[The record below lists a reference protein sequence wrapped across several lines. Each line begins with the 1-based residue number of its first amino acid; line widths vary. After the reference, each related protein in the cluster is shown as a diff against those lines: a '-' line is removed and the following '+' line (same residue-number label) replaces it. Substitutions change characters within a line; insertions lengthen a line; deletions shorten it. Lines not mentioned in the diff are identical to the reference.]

1 MYTRYSL
8 FASLAL
14 SRSALFLPSFHSFSN
29 ARIYMLRANFFVAF
43 FEILPCAFYFI
54 TFGTKIFV
62 MVQGLGFWGILKT
75 EKRQKELINKTETE
89 SESQRE

>member
-43 FEILPCAFYFI
+43 FEILRTMCVLFHHVWNENLRHGSGFR
-54 TFGTKIFV
+54 V
-62 MVQGLGFWGILKT
+62 LGNLKNGKAA
-75 EKRQKELINKTETE
+75 KRANK
-89 SESQRE
+89 